1 MLRLTVVLT
10 VGTIGASHIIL
21 VSHGTSHGIRRD
33 PVGFSIRR
41 PMRPST
47 RERGTP
53 RGGCVERGLKAVTD
67 PWRAP
72 MLAAERFMKPN
83 ASRTIPDS
91 IYIKYLVLRNISAES
106 PRVKSSIQIFM
117 PTDI

>member
-1 MLRLTVVLT
+1 MSVDLKLSL
-10 VGTIGASHIIL
+10 IL
-21 VSHGTSHGIRRD
+21 GE
-33 PVGFSIRR
+33 P
-41 PMRPST
+41 
-47 RERGTP
+47 
-53 RGGCVERGLKAVTD
+53 
-67 PWRAP
+67 P